1 MNTYKTIDIARII
14 GIHVNTVRLYEKC
27 GLIPKPERLGNGY
40 RVFTDLHI
48 EQFRLARAALQV
60 EVLQN
65 GLRKQAVDIIK
76 VSALGNYEKAMEL
89 TRRYIAQIDIE
100 KANAEE
106 AIRITHSILSGMS
119 ESNVGVQRTYR
130 RKEAADILGVTIDT
144 LRNWELNGL
153 FTIKRTE
160 NRYRVY
166 TEEDMLRLKIIRSLR
181 CANYSLSAILRM
193 LQALSDDP
201 QTNIR
206 IAINTPKEDDDI
218 IRSCDKLLTSLN
230 EAKNN
235 AFYVTCQIEK
245 MKKISE

>member
-27 GLIPKPERLGNGY
+27 GFIPKPERLSNGY
-40 RVFTDLHI
+40 RVFSDLHI

-76 VSALGNYEKAMEL
+76 VSALRNYEKAMEL
-89 TRRYIAQIDIE
+89 TRRYMAQIDIE

-119 ESNVGVQRTYR
+119 ERNVGMQRTYR
-130 RKEAADILGVTIDT
+130 RKEAADALGVTIDT

-201 QTNIR
+201 QTYIR
-206 IAINTPKEDDDI
+206 KAIDTPKDDDI
-218 IRSCDKLLTSLN
+218 IRACDKLLTSLN

-235 AFYVTCQIEK
+235 AFYVACQIEK
-245 MKKISE
+245 MKKLSE

>member
-1 MNTYKTIDIARII
+1 
-14 GIHVNTVRLYEKC
+14 
-27 GLIPKPERLGNGY
+27 
-40 RVFTDLHI
+40 
-48 EQFRLARAALQV
+48 
-60 EVLQN
+60 
-65 GLRKQAVDIIK
+65 
-76 VSALGNYEKAMEL
+76 
-89 TRRYIAQIDIE
+89 
-100 KANAEE
+100 
-106 AIRITHSILSGMS
+106 MS

-206 IAINTPKEDDDI
+206 MAINTPKEDDDI
-218 IRSCDKLLTSLN
+218 IRACDKLLTSLN

>member
-1 MNTYKTIDIARII
+1 
-14 GIHVNTVRLYEKC
+14 
-27 GLIPKPERLGNGY
+27 
-40 RVFTDLHI
+40 
-48 EQFRLARAALQV
+48 
-60 EVLQN
+60 
-65 GLRKQAVDIIK
+65 
-76 VSALGNYEKAMEL
+76 MESMC
-89 TRRYIAQIDIE
+89 RFIW
-100 KANAEE
+100 AEE

-119 ESNVGVQRTYR
+119 ERNVGMQRTYR
-130 RKEAADILGVTIDT
+130 RKEAADALGVTIDT

-201 QTNIR
+201 QTYIR
-206 IAINTPKEDDDI
+206 KAIDTPKDDDI
-218 IRSCDKLLTSLN
+218 IRACDKLLTSLN

-235 AFYVTCQIEK
+235 AFYVACQIEK
-245 MKKISE
+245 MKKLSE